1 MNIHLASNS
10 KTRGKLLKNAKIR
23 FLRIDHGVDEDE
35 VKISLQNQSPTE
47 IAIKLSELKATQPNP
62 ENKEDLVIG
71 SDQVL
76 DLGGKLFNKAVDL
89 NEAKLQ
95 LAELSGKK
103 HNLITSTVIVQNKSI
118 IWRHLDK
125 STLWM
130 RDLSINEIDNYLK
143 EVDKSILNLVGV
155 YAIEQEG
162 IKLFE
167 KIEGDF
173 FSIQGLSVIPLINFL
188 KQHNLILNNEQ

>member
-23 FLRIDHGVDEDE
+23 FSRIDHGVDEDE

-188 KQHNLILNNEQ
+188 KQHNFILNNEQ

>member
-1 MNIHLASNS
+1 MNIHLASKS
-10 KTRGKLLKNAKIR
+10 ETRGKLLKNAKIS
-23 FLRIDHGVDEDE
+23 FSRIDHGVDEDE
-35 VKISLQNQSPTE
+35 VKISLQNQPPTE

-76 DLGGKLFNKAVDL
+76 DLEGKLFNKARDL
-89 NEAKLQ
+89 DEAKSQ
-95 LAELSGKK
+95 LIELSGKK
-103 HNLITSTVIVQNKSI
+103 HSLITSTVIAQNKNI

-125 STLWM
+125 STLVM
-130 RDLSINEIDNYLK
+130 RSLTTKEIDNYLN

-167 KIEGDF
+167 KIDGDF
-173 FSIQGLSVIPLINFL
+173 FSIQGLSITPLINFL
-188 KQHNLILNNEQ
+188 RQHNLILNNE

>member
-1 MNIHLASNS
+1 MNIHLASKS
-10 KTRGKLLKNAKIR
+10 ETRGKLLKNAKIS
-23 FLRIDHGVDEDE
+23 FSRIDHGVDEDE
-35 VKISLQNQSPTE
+35 VKISLQNQPPTE

-76 DLGGKLFNKAVDL
+76 DLEGKLFNKARNLD
-89 NEAKLQ
+89 EAKSQ
-95 LAELSGKK
+95 LVELSGKK
-103 HNLITSTVIVQNKSI
+103 HNLITSTVVAQNKNI

-125 STLWM
+125 STLVM
-130 RDLSINEIDNYLK
+130 RSLTTQEIDNYLN
-143 EVDKSILNLVGV
+143 EVDQSILNLVGV

-167 KIEGDF
+167 QIDGDF
-173 FSIQGLSVIPLINFL
+173 FSIQGLSVTPLINFL
-188 KQHNLILNNEQ
+188 RQHSLILNNE

>member
-1 MNIHLASNS
+1 MNIHLASKS
-10 KTRGKLLKNAKIR
+10 ETRGKLLKNAKIS
-23 FLRIDHGVDEDE
+23 FSRIDHGVDEDE
-35 VKISLQNQSPTE
+35 VKISLQNQPPTE
-47 IAIKLSELKATQPNP
+47 TAIKLSELKATQPNP

-76 DLGGKLFNKAVDL
+76 DLEGTLFNKARNLD
-89 NEAKLQ
+89 EAKSQ
-95 LAELSGKK
+95 LVELSGKK
-103 HNLITSTVIVQNKSI
+103 HNLITSTVVAQNKNI

-125 STLWM
+125 STLVM
-130 RDLSINEIDNYLK
+130 RSLTTQEIDNYLN

-167 KIEGDF
+167 QIDGDF

-188 KQHNLILNNEQ
+188 RQHSLILNNE

>member
-1 MNIHLASNS
+1 MNIHLASKS
-10 KTRGKLLKNAKIR
+10 ETRGKLLKNAKIS
-23 FLRIDHGVDEDE
+23 FSRIDHGVDEDE

-76 DLGGKLFNKAVDL
+76 DLEGKLFNKARNLD
-89 NEAKLQ
+89 EAKSQ
-95 LAELSGKK
+95 LVELSGKK
-103 HNLITSTVIVQNKSI
+103 HNLITSTVVAQNKNI

-125 STLWM
+125 STLVM
-130 RDLSINEIDNYLK
+130 RSLTTQEIDNYLN

-167 KIEGDF
+167 QIDGDF
-173 FSIQGLSVIPLINFL
+173 FSIQGLSVTPLINFL
-188 KQHNLILNNEQ
+188 RQHSLILNNE

>member
-1 MNIHLASNS
+1 MNIHLASKS
-10 KTRGKLLKNAKIR
+10 ETRGKLLKNAKIS
-23 FLRIDHGVDEDE
+23 FSRIDHGVDEDE
-35 VKISLQNQSPTE
+35 VNISLQNQSPTE
-47 IAIKLSELKATQPNP
+47 IAVKLSELKATQPNP

-76 DLGGKLFNKAVDL
+76 DLEGKLFNKARDL
-89 NEAKLQ
+89 DEAKSQ
-95 LAELSGKK
+95 LIELSGKK
-103 HNLITSTVIVQNKSI
+103 HNLITSTVIVQNKNI

-125 STLWM
+125 STLVM
-130 RDLSINEIDNYLK
+130 RTLTTNEIDNYLN

-167 KIEGDF
+167 KIDGDF
-173 FSIQGLSVIPLINFL
+173 FSIQGLSITPLINFL
-188 KQHNLILNNEQ
+188 RQHNLILNNE

>member
-1 MNIHLASNS
+1 MNIHLASKS
-10 KTRGKLLKNAKIR
+10 ETRGKLLKNAKIS
-23 FLRIDHGVDEDE
+23 FSRIDHGVDEDE

-76 DLGGKLFNKAVDL
+76 DLEGKLFNKARDL
-89 NEAKLQ
+89 DEAKSQ
-95 LAELSGKK
+95 LVELSGKK
-103 HNLITSTVIVQNKSI
+103 HNLITSTVVAQNKNI

-125 STLWM
+125 STLVM
-130 RDLSINEIDNYLK
+130 RSLTTQEIDNYLN

-167 KIEGDF
+167 QIDGDF
-173 FSIQGLSVIPLINFL
+173 FSIQGLSVTPLINFL
-188 KQHNLILNNEQ
+188 RQHSLILNNE

>member
-1 MNIHLASNS
+1 MNIHLASKS
-10 KTRGKLLKNAKIR
+10 ETRGKLLKNAKIS
-23 FLRIDHGVDEDE
+23 FSRIDHGVDEDE

-47 IAIKLSELKATQPNP
+47 IAVKLSELKATQPNP
-62 ENKEDLVIG
+62 VNKEDFVIG

-76 DLGGKLFNKAVDL
+76 DLEGRLFNKARDL
-89 NEAKLQ
+89 DEAKAQ
-95 LAELSGKK
+95 LVELSGKK
-103 HNLITSTVIVQNKSI
+103 HNLITSTVVAQNKNI

-125 STLWM
+125 STLVM
-130 RDLSINEIDNYLK
+130 RSLTTQEIDNYLN

-167 KIEGDF
+167 QIDGDF
-173 FSIQGLSVIPLINFL
+173 FSIQGLSVTPLINFL
-188 KQHNLILNNEQ
+188 RQHSLILNNE

>member
-1 MNIHLASNS
+1 MNIHLASKS
-10 KTRGKLLKNAKIR
+10 ETRGKLLKNAKIS
-23 FLRIDHGVDEDE
+23 FSRIDHGVDEDE
-35 VKISLQNQSPTE
+35 VKISLQNQSSTE
-47 IAIKLSELKATQPNP
+47 IAVKLSELKATQPNP

-76 DLGGKLFNKAVDL
+76 DLEGKLFNKARDL
-89 NEAKLQ
+89 DEAKSQ
-95 LAELSGKK
+95 LIELSGKK
-103 HNLITSTVIVQNKSI
+103 HNLITSTVIVQNKNI

-125 STLWM
+125 STLVM
-130 RDLSINEIDNYLK
+130 RTLTTNEIDNYLN

-167 KIEGDF
+167 KIDGDF
-173 FSIQGLSVIPLINFL
+173 FSIQGLSVTPLINFL
-188 KQHNLILNNEQ
+188 RQHNLILNNE

>member
-1 MNIHLASNS
+1 MNIHLASKS
-10 KTRGKLLKNAKIR
+10 ETRGKLLKNAKIS
-23 FLRIDHGVDEDE
+23 FSRIDHGVDEDE

-47 IAIKLSELKATQPNP
+47 IAVKLSELKATQPNP

-76 DLGGKLFNKAVDL
+76 DLEGKLFNKARDL
-89 NEAKLQ
+89 DEAKSQ
-95 LAELSGKK
+95 LIELSGKK
-103 HNLITSTVIVQNKSI
+103 HNLITSTVIAQNKNI

-125 STLWM
+125 SILVM
-130 RDLSINEIDNYLK
+130 RSLTTNEIDNYLN

-167 KIEGDF
+167 KIDGDF
-173 FSIQGLSVIPLINFL
+173 FSIQGLSVTPLINFL
-188 KQHNLILNNEQ
+188 RQHNLILNNE

>member
-10 KTRGKLLKNAKIR
+10 KTRGKLLKNAKIS
-23 FLRIDHGVDEDE
+23 FLRIDHGVDEEE
-35 VKISLQNQSPTE
+35 VKITLQNQSPTE

-76 DLGGKLFNKAVDL
+76 DLEGKLFNKAVDL

-130 RDLSINEIDNYLK
+130 RDLSTNEIDNYLK

-173 FSIQGLSVIPLINFL
+173 FSIQGLSVTPLINFL
-188 KQHNLILNNEQ
+188 RQHNLILNNEQ

>member
-1 MNIHLASNS
+1 MNIHLASKS
-10 KTRGKLLKNAKIR
+10 ETRGKLLKNAKIS
-23 FLRIDHGVDEDE
+23 FSGIDHGVDEDE

-47 IAIKLSELKATQPNP
+47 IAVKLSELKAIQPNP

-76 DLGGKLFNKAVDL
+76 DLEGKLFNKAKDL
-89 NEAKLQ
+89 DEAKSQ
-95 LAELSGKK
+95 LIELSGKK
-103 HNLITSTVIVQNKSI
+103 HSLITSTVIAQNKNI

-125 STLWM
+125 STLAM
-130 RDLSINEIDNYLK
+130 RSLTINEIDNYLN

-167 KIEGDF
+167 KIDGDF
-173 FSIQGLSVIPLINFL
+173 FSIQGLSVTPLINFL
-188 KQHNLILNNEQ
+188 RQHDLILNNE

>member
-1 MNIHLASNS
+1 MNIHLASKS
-10 KTRGKLLKNAKIR
+10 KTRGKLLKNAKII
-23 FLRIDHGVDEDE
+23 FSRIDHGVDENE
-35 VKISLQNQSPTE
+35 VKISLQSQSPKE

-76 DLGGKLFNKAVDL
+76 DLEGKLFNKARNLD
-89 NEAKLQ
+89 EAKSQ
-95 LAELSGKK
+95 LLELSGKK
-103 HNLITSTVIVQNKSI
+103 HNLITSTVVAQNKNI

-125 STLWM
+125 STLVM
-130 RDLSINEIDNYLK
+130 RSLTTQEIDNYLN

-167 KIEGDF
+167 KIDGDF
-173 FSIQGLSVIPLINFL
+173 FSIQGLSVTPLINFL
-188 KQHNLILNNEQ
+188 RQHNLILSNE

>member
-1 MNIHLASNS
+1 MNIHLASKS
-10 KTRGKLLKNAKIR
+10 ETRGKLLKNAKIS
-23 FLRIDHGVDEDE
+23 FSRIDHGVDEDE

-47 IAIKLSELKATQPNP
+47 IAVKLSELKATQPNP

-76 DLGGKLFNKAVDL
+76 DLEGKLFNKARDL
-89 NEAKLQ
+89 DEAKLQ
-95 LAELSGKK
+95 LIELSGKK
-103 HNLITSTVIVQNKSI
+103 HNLITSTVIAQNKHI

-125 STLWM
+125 STLVM
-130 RDLSINEIDNYLK
+130 RTLTANEIDNYLN

-167 KIEGDF
+167 KIDGDF
-173 FSIQGLSVIPLINFL
+173 FSIQGLSVTPLINFL
-188 KQHNLILNNEQ
+188 RQHNLILNNE

>member
-1 MNIHLASNS
+1 MNIHLASKS
-10 KTRGKLLKNAKIR
+10 ETRGKLLKNAKIS
-23 FLRIDHGVDEDE
+23 FSRIDHGVDEDE

-47 IAIKLSELKATQPNP
+47 IAVKLSELKATQPSP

-76 DLGGKLFNKAVDL
+76 DLEGKLFNKARDL
-89 NEAKLQ
+89 DEAKSQ
-95 LAELSGKK
+95 LIELSGKK
-103 HNLITSTVIVQNKSI
+103 HSLITSTVIAQNKNI

-125 STLWM
+125 SILVM
-130 RDLSINEIDNYLK
+130 RSLTTNEIDNYLN

-167 KIEGDF
+167 KIDGDF
-173 FSIQGLSVIPLINFL
+173 FSIQGLSVTPLINFL
-188 KQHNLILNNEQ
+188 REHDLILNNE

>member
-1 MNIHLASNS
+1 MNIHLASKS
-10 KTRGKLLKNAKIR
+10 ETRGKLLKNAKIS
-23 FLRIDHGVDEDE
+23 FSRIDHGVDEDE

-47 IAIKLSELKATQPNP
+47 IAVKLSELKATQPNP

-76 DLGGKLFNKAVDL
+76 DLEGKLFNKARDL
-89 NEAKLQ
+89 DEAKSQ
-95 LAELSGKK
+95 LIELSGKK
-103 HNLITSTVIVQNKSI
+103 HNLITSTVIAQNKNI

-125 STLWM
+125 STLVM
-130 RDLSINEIDNYLK
+130 RSLTTKEIDNYLN
-143 EVDKSILNLVGV
+143 EVDESILNLVGV

-167 KIEGDF
+167 QIDGDF
-173 FSIQGLSVIPLINFL
+173 FSIQGLSVTPLINFL
-188 KQHNLILNNEQ
+188 RQHSLILNNE

>member
-1 MNIHLASNS
+1 MNIHLASKS
-10 KTRGKLLKNAKIR
+10 ETRGKLLKNAKIS
-23 FLRIDHGVDEDE
+23 FSRIDHGVDEDE

-76 DLGGKLFNKAVDL
+76 DLEGKLFNKARDL
-89 NEAKLQ
+89 DEAKSQ
-95 LAELSGKK
+95 LIELSGKK
-103 HNLITSTVIVQNKSI
+103 HNLITSTVIAQNKNI

-125 STLWM
+125 STLVM
-130 RDLSINEIDNYLK
+130 RTLTTNEIDNYLN

-167 KIEGDF
+167 KIDGDF
-173 FSIQGLSVIPLINFL
+173 FSIQGLSVTPLINFL
-188 KQHNLILNNEQ
+188 RQHNLILNNE

>member
-1 MNIHLASNS
+1 MNIHLASKS
-10 KTRGKLLKNAKIR
+10 ETRGKLLKNAKIS
-23 FLRIDHGVDEDE
+23 FSRIDHGVDEDE

-76 DLGGKLFNKAVDL
+76 DLEGKLFNKARDL
-89 NEAKLQ
+89 DEAKSQ
-95 LAELSGKK
+95 LIELSGKK
-103 HNLITSTVIVQNKSI
+103 HNLITSTVIAQNKNI

-125 STLWM
+125 STLVM
-130 RDLSINEIDNYLK
+130 RTLTTNEIDNYLN

-167 KIEGDF
+167 KIDGDF
-173 FSIQGLSVIPLINFL
+173 FSIQGLSVTPLINFL
-188 KQHNLILNNEQ
+188 RQHDLILNNE

>member
-1 MNIHLASNS
+1 MNIHLASKS
-10 KTRGKLLKNAKIR
+10 ETRGKLLKNAKIS
-23 FLRIDHGVDEDE
+23 FSRIDHGVDEDE
-35 VKISLQNQSPTE
+35 VKISLQNQSPTK
-47 IAIKLSELKATQPNP
+47 IAVKLSELKATQPNP

-76 DLGGKLFNKAVDL
+76 DLEGKLFNKARDL
-89 NEAKLQ
+89 DEAKSQ
-95 LAELSGKK
+95 LIELSGKK
-103 HNLITSTVIVQNKSI
+103 HSLITSTVIAQNKNI

-125 STLWM
+125 STLVM
-130 RDLSINEIDNYLK
+130 RSLTTQEIDNYLN

-167 KIEGDF
+167 QIDGDF
-173 FSIQGLSVIPLINFL
+173 FSIQGLSVTPLINFL
-188 KQHNLILNNEQ
+188 RQHSLILNNE

>member
-1 MNIHLASNS
+1 MNIHLASKS
-10 KTRGKLLKNAKIR
+10 ETRGKLLKNAKIS
-23 FLRIDHGVDEDE
+23 FSRIDHGVDEDE
-35 VKISLQNQSPTE
+35 VKISLQKQSPTE
-47 IAIKLSELKATQPNP
+47 IAVKLSELKATQPNP

-76 DLGGKLFNKAVDL
+76 DLEGKLFNKARDL
-89 NEAKLQ
+89 DEAKSQ
-95 LAELSGKK
+95 LIELSGKK
-103 HNLITSTVIVQNKSI
+103 HSLITSTVIAQNKNI

-125 STLWM
+125 SILVM
-130 RDLSINEIDNYLK
+130 RFLTTNEIDNYLN

-167 KIEGDF
+167 KIDGDF
-173 FSIQGLSVIPLINFL
+173 FSIQGLSITPLINFL
-188 KQHNLILNNEQ
+188 RQHNLILNNE

>member
-1 MNIHLASNS
+1 MNIHLASKS
-10 KTRGKLLKNAKIR
+10 ETRGKLLKNAKIS
-23 FLRIDHGVDEDE
+23 FSRIDHGVDEDE
-35 VKISLQNQSPTE
+35 VKISLQNQSPTK
-47 IAIKLSELKATQPNP
+47 IAVKLSELKATQPNP

-76 DLGGKLFNKAVDL
+76 DLEGKLFNKARDL
-89 NEAKLQ
+89 DEAKSQ
-95 LAELSGKK
+95 LIELSGKK
-103 HNLITSTVIVQNKSI
+103 HNLITSTVIAQNKNI

-125 STLWM
+125 STLVM
-130 RDLSINEIDNYLK
+130 RTLTTNEIDNYLN

-167 KIEGDF
+167 EIDGDF
-173 FSIQGLSVIPLINFL
+173 FSIQGLSVTPLINFL
-188 KQHNLILNNEQ
+188 RQHNLILNNE

>member
-1 MNIHLASNS
+1 MNINHASKS
-10 KTRGKLLKNAKIR
+10 ETRGKLLKNAKIS
-23 FLRIDHGVDEDE
+23 FSRIDHGVDEDE

-76 DLGGKLFNKAVDL
+76 DLEGKLFNKARNLD
-89 NEAKLQ
+89 EAKSQ
-95 LAELSGKK
+95 LVELSGKK
-103 HNLITSTVIVQNKSI
+103 HNLITSTVVAQNKNI

-125 STLWM
+125 STLVM
-130 RDLSINEIDNYLK
+130 RSLTTQEIDNYLN

-167 KIEGDF
+167 QIDGDF
-173 FSIQGLSVIPLINFL
+173 FSIQGLSVTPLINFL
-188 KQHNLILNNEQ
+188 RQHSLILNNE

>member
-1 MNIHLASNS
+1 MNIHLASKS
-10 KTRGKLLKNAKIR
+10 ETRGKLLKNAKIS
-23 FLRIDHGVDEDE
+23 FSRIDHGVDEDE
-35 VKISLQNQSPTE
+35 VKISLQNQPPTE

-76 DLGGKLFNKAVDL
+76 DLEGKLFNKARDL
-89 NEAKLQ
+89 DEAKSQ
-95 LAELSGKK
+95 LIELSGKK
-103 HNLITSTVIVQNKSI
+103 HSLITSTVIAQNKNI

-125 STLWM
+125 STLVM
-130 RDLSINEIDNYLK
+130 RTLTTNEIDNYLN

-167 KIEGDF
+167 KIDGDF
-173 FSIQGLSVIPLINFL
+173 FSIQGLSVTPLINFL
-188 KQHNLILNNEQ
+188 RQHNLILNNE

>member
-1 MNIHLASNS
+1 MNIHLASKS
-10 KTRGKLLKNAKIR
+10 ETRGKLLKNAKIS
-23 FLRIDHGVDEDE
+23 FSRIDHGVDEDE
-35 VKISLQNQSPTE
+35 VKISLQNQSPSE
-47 IAIKLSELKATQPNP
+47 IAVKLSELKATQPNP

-76 DLGGKLFNKAVDL
+76 DLEGKLFNKARDL
-89 NEAKLQ
+89 DEAKSQ
-95 LAELSGKK
+95 LIELSGKK
-103 HNLITSTVIVQNKSI
+103 HNLITSTVIAQNKNI

-125 STLWM
+125 STLVM
-130 RDLSINEIDNYLK
+130 RTLTTNEIDNYLK

-167 KIEGDF
+167 QIDGDF
-173 FSIQGLSVIPLINFL
+173 FSIQGLSVTPLINFL
-188 KQHNLILNNEQ
+188 RQHSLILNNE

>member
-1 MNIHLASNS
+1 MNIHLASKS
-10 KTRGKLLKNAKIR
+10 ETRGKLLKNAKIS
-23 FLRIDHGVDEDE
+23 FSRIDHGVDEDE

-47 IAIKLSELKATQPNP
+47 IAVKLSELKATQPNP

-130 RDLSINEIDNYLK
+130 RDLSTNEIDNYLK
-143 EVDKSILNLVGV
+143 EVDQSILNLVGV

>member
-1 MNIHLASNS
+1 MNIHLASKS
-10 KTRGKLLKNAKIR
+10 ETRGKLLKNAKIS
-23 FLRIDHGVDEDE
+23 FSRIDHGVDEDE
-35 VKISLQNQSPTE
+35 IKISLQNQSPTE
-47 IAIKLSELKATQPNP
+47 IAVKLSELKATQPNP

-76 DLGGKLFNKAVDL
+76 DLEGKLFNKARDL
-89 NEAKLQ
+89 DEAKSQ
-95 LAELSGKK
+95 LIELSGKK
-103 HNLITSTVIVQNKSI
+103 HNLITSTVIAQNKNI

-125 STLWM
+125 STLVM
-130 RDLSINEIDNYLK
+130 RTLTTNEIDNYLN

-167 KIEGDF
+167 KIDGDF
-173 FSIQGLSVIPLINFL
+173 FSIQGLSVTPLINFL
-188 KQHNLILNNEQ
+188 RQHNFILSNE

>member
-1 MNIHLASNS
+1 MNIHLASKS
-10 KTRGKLLKNAKIR
+10 ETRGKLLKNAKIS
-23 FLRIDHGVDEDE
+23 FSRIDHGVDEDE

-47 IAIKLSELKATQPNP
+47 ISIKISELKATQPNP

-76 DLGGKLFNKAVDL
+76 DLEGKLFNKARDL
-89 NEAKLQ
+89 DEAKSQ
-95 LAELSGKK
+95 LIKLSGKK
-103 HNLITSTVIVQNKSI
+103 HNLITSTVIAQNKNI

-125 STLWM
+125 STLVM
-130 RDLSINEIDNYLK
+130 RSLTTQEIDNYLN

-167 KIEGDF
+167 QIDGDF
-173 FSIQGLSVIPLINFL
+173 FSIQGLSIIPLINYL
-188 KQHNLILNNEQ
+188 RQHNLILNNE

>member
-1 MNIHLASNS
+1 MNIHLASKS
-10 KTRGKLLKNAKIR
+10 ESRGKLLKKTKIS
-23 FLRIDHGVDEDE
+23 FSRIDHGVDEDE
-35 VKISLQNQSPTE
+35 VKISLQNQPPTE

-76 DLGGKLFNKAVDL
+76 DLEGKLFNKARNLD
-89 NEAKLQ
+89 EAKSQ
-95 LAELSGKK
+95 LVELSGKK
-103 HNLITSTVIVQNKSI
+103 HNLITSTVVAQNKNI

-125 STLWM
+125 STLVM
-130 RDLSINEIDNYLK
+130 RSLTTQEIDNYLN

-167 KIEGDF
+167 QIDGDF
-173 FSIQGLSVIPLINFL
+173 FSIQGLSVTPLINFL
-188 KQHNLILNNEQ
+188 RQHSLILNNE

>member
-1 MNIHLASNS
+1 MNIHLASKS
-10 KTRGKLLKNAKIR
+10 ETRGKLLKNAKIS
-23 FLRIDHGVDEDE
+23 FSRIDHGVDEDE
-35 VKISLQNQSPTE
+35 VKISLQNQSPTK
-47 IAIKLSELKATQPNP
+47 IAVKLSELKATQPNP

-76 DLGGKLFNKAVDL
+76 DLEGKLFNKARDL
-89 NEAKLQ
+89 DEAKSQ
-95 LAELSGKK
+95 LIELSGKK
-103 HNLITSTVIVQNKSI
+103 HNLITSTVIAQNKNI

-125 STLWM
+125 STLVM
-130 RDLSINEIDNYLK
+130 RTLTTDEIDNYLN

-167 KIEGDF
+167 KIDGDF
-173 FSIQGLSVIPLINFL
+173 FSIQGLSVTPLINFL
-188 KQHNLILNNEQ
+188 RQHNLILNNE

>member
-1 MNIHLASNS
+1 MNIHLASKS
-10 KTRGKLLKNAKIR
+10 ETRGKLLKNAKIS
-23 FLRIDHGVDEDE
+23 FSRIDHGVDEDE

-47 IAIKLSELKATQPNP
+47 IAVKLSELKATQPNP

-76 DLGGKLFNKAVDL
+76 DLEGKLFNKARDL
-89 NEAKLQ
+89 DEAKSQ
-95 LAELSGKK
+95 LIELSGKK
-103 HNLITSTVIVQNKSI
+103 HNLITSTVIAQNKNI

-125 STLWM
+125 STLVM
-130 RDLSINEIDNYLK
+130 RTLTTNEIDNYLN

-167 KIEGDF
+167 KIDGDF
-173 FSIQGLSVIPLINFL
+173 FSIQGLSVTPLINFL
-188 KQHNLILNNEQ
+188 RQHDLILNNE

>member
-1 MNIHLASNS
+1 MNIHLASKS
-10 KTRGKLLKNAKIR
+10 ETRGKLLKNAKIS
-23 FLRIDHGVDEDE
+23 FSRIDHGVDEDE
-35 VKISLQNQSPTE
+35 VKISLQNQPPTE

-76 DLGGKLFNKAVDL
+76 DLEGKLFNKARDL
-89 NEAKLQ
+89 DEAKSQ
-95 LAELSGKK
+95 LIELSGKK
-103 HNLITSTVIVQNKSI
+103 HNLITSTVIVQNKNI

-125 STLWM
+125 STLVM
-130 RDLSINEIDNYLK
+130 RTLTTNEIDNYLN

-167 KIEGDF
+167 KIDGDF
-173 FSIQGLSVIPLINFL
+173 FSIQGLSVTPLINFL
-188 KQHNLILNNEQ
+188 RQHNLILNNE

>member
-1 MNIHLASNS
+1 MNIHLASKS
-10 KTRGKLLKNAKIR
+10 ETRGKLLKNAKIS
-23 FLRIDHGVDEDE
+23 FSRIDHGVDEDE

-47 IAIKLSELKATQPNP
+47 IAVKLSELKATQPNP

-76 DLGGKLFNKAVDL
+76 DLEGKLFNKARDL
-89 NEAKLQ
+89 DEAKSQ
-95 LAELSGKK
+95 LIELSGKK
-103 HNLITSTVIVQNKSI
+103 HNLITSTVIAQNKNI

-125 STLWM
+125 STLVM
-130 RDLSINEIDNYLK
+130 RTLTTNEIDNYLN
-143 EVDKSILNLVGV
+143 EADKSILNLVGV

-167 KIEGDF
+167 KIDGDF
-173 FSIQGLSVIPLINFL
+173 FSIQGLSVTPLINFL
-188 KQHNLILNNEQ
+188 RQHNLILNNE

>member
-1 MNIHLASNS
+1 MNIHLASKS
-10 KTRGKLLKNAKIR
+10 ETRGKLLKNAKIS
-23 FLRIDHGVDEDE
+23 FSRIDHGVDEDE
-35 VKISLQNQSPTE
+35 VKISLQDQSPIE

-76 DLGGKLFNKAVDL
+76 DLEGKLFNKARDL
-89 NEAKLQ
+89 DEAKSQ
-95 LAELSGKK
+95 LIKLSGKK
-103 HNLITSTVIVQNKSI
+103 HSLITSTVIAQNKNI

-125 STLWM
+125 STLVM
-130 RDLSINEIDNYLK
+130 RSLTTKEIDNYLN

-167 KIEGDF
+167 KIDGDF
-173 FSIQGLSVIPLINFL
+173 FSIQGLSVTPLINFL
-188 KQHNLILNNEQ
+188 RQHNLILNNE

>member
-1 MNIHLASNS
+1 MNIHLASKS
-10 KTRGKLLKNAKIR
+10 ETRGKLLKNAKIS
-23 FLRIDHGVDEDE
+23 FSRIDHGVDEDE

-47 IAIKLSELKATQPNP
+47 IAVKLSELKATQPNP

-76 DLGGKLFNKAVDL
+76 DLEGKLFNKARDFD
-89 NEAKLQ
+89 EAKSQ
-95 LAELSGKK
+95 LIELSGKK
-103 HNLITSTVIVQNKSI
+103 HSLITSTVIAQNKNI

-125 STLWM
+125 STLAM
-130 RDLSINEIDNYLK
+130 RSLTINEIDNYLN

-167 KIEGDF
+167 KIDGDF
-173 FSIQGLSVIPLINFL
+173 FSIQGLSVTPLINFL
-188 KQHNLILNNEQ
+188 RQHDLILNNE